1 MSESQENMSAAADLK
16 SSIRGRERWL
26 ALTAVFAYVV
36 LSVASSLTKR
46 PWSDEGWFANAPL
59 NLVTKGWMGTT
70 VAEQAGRPFLN
81 GIDRYTYWV
90 MPLHLVLQAAW
101 YKIFGFSLLTKR
113 SLSLLFGLV
122 ALGSWFLIMKALARS
137 NQVATLTVVLLA
149 LDYNFIMS
157 SSFGRF
163 DMMCAALGAAGLAA
177 YLTLRERNLTYAVLL
192 GNCFVVASG
201 MTHHLGLLGLFGLI
215 FLALFFDGKRLHWR
229 HLFVALIPYV
239 VAATAWSFY
248 ILKSP
253 NLFLTQFK
261 GNATADDRLGVLMA
275 PLAGLRREITE
286 RYLIGFGLG
295 PHSVGNSGP
304 IRLKALILLAYLVAL
319 VGFVLVKDIRKK
331 KGYQALLILAAL
343 YFVVLTIWDG
353 QKLTWYLIHVI
364 PIYTG
369 ILAVWVVWCW
379 DTVFVPRWLLAG
391 AMFVFLAIQLGGV
404 LQRIR
409 LDAYHRNFAPAA
421 DFLKRNAHGDQV
433 IMASA
438 EIGFGLG
445 NFDHLVD
452 DSRLGFNSGKKPD
465 FIVIEEVYRTEF
477 ESYKNRHSDLY
488 QFIQSRLKN
497 EYQKVYDQELYE
509 IYARR

>member
-1 MSESQENMSAAADLK
+1 
-16 SSIRGRERWL
+16 
-26 ALTAVFAYVV
+26 
-36 LSVASSLTKR
+36 
-46 PWSDEGWFANAPL
+46 
-59 NLVTKGWMGTT
+59 
-70 VAEQAGRPFLN
+70 
-81 GIDRYTYWV
+81 
-90 MPLHLVLQAAW
+90 
-101 YKIFGFSLLTKR
+101 
-113 SLSLLFGLV
+113 
-122 ALGSWFLIMKALARS
+122 
-137 NQVATLTVVLLA
+137 
-149 LDYNFIMS
+149 
-157 SSFGRF
+157 
-163 DMMCAALGAAGLAA
+163 MMCAALGAAGLAA
-177 YLTLRERNLTYAVLL
+177 YLTLRERNLTYAVLF

-215 FLALFFDGKRLHWR
+215 FLAFFFDRKRLQWR
-229 HLFVALIPYV
+229 HFFVALVPYII
-239 VAATAWSFY
+239 AASAWSFY

-253 NLFLTQFK
+253 SLFLAQFK
-261 GNATADDRLGVLMA
+261 GNATADDRLGTLMA

-304 IRLKALILLAYLVAL
+304 IRLKALILLAYVVAL

-497 EYQKVYDQELYE
+497 EYQKVYDHELYE

>member
-1 MSESQENMSAAADLK
+1 
-16 SSIRGRERWL
+16 
-26 ALTAVFAYVV
+26 
-36 LSVASSLTKR
+36 
-46 PWSDEGWFANAPL
+46 
-59 NLVTKGWMGTT
+59 
-70 VAEQAGRPFLN
+70 
-81 GIDRYTYWV
+81 
-90 MPLHLVLQAAW
+90 
-101 YKIFGFSLLTKR
+101 
-113 SLSLLFGLV
+113 
-122 ALGSWFLIMKALARS
+122 
-137 NQVATLTVVLLA
+137 
-149 LDYNFIMS
+149 
-157 SSFGRF
+157 
-163 DMMCAALGAAGLAA
+163 
-177 YLTLRERNLTYAVLL
+177 
-192 GNCFVVASG
+192 
-201 MTHHLGLLGLFGLI
+201 
-215 FLALFFDGKRLHWR
+215 
-229 HLFVALIPYV
+229 
-239 VAATAWSFY
+239 
-248 ILKSP
+248 
-253 NLFLTQFK
+253 
-261 GNATADDRLGVLMA
+261 MA

-304 IRLKALILLAYLVAL
+304 IRLKALILLAYVVAL

-452 DSRLGFNSGKKPD
+452 DSRLGFHSGKKPD
-465 FIVIEEVYRTEF
+465 FIVMEEVYRTEL
-477 ESYKNRHSDLY
+477 ESYKSRHLDIY
-488 QFIQSRLKN
+488 QFIQSRLTN
-497 EYQKVYDQELYE
+497 EYQKVYDHELYE